1 MSSNSAG
8 VLVIAII
15 SVCFAAILICA
26 VRAWVEVV
34 RIREG
39 REKPEKPER
48 RTKTDNILGR

>member
-15 SVCFAAILICA
+15 AVCFAAVVICA

-39 REKPEKPER
+39 KEKPEKPVS
-48 RTKTDNILGR
+48 NPLGR